1 MEPNTVDRQSLRVWL
16 LLAILGAILSV
27 VGWYRVFT
35 VVLVAQ
41 NASPPAF
48 EVASVKPNK
57 SGTVQRGGGPQ
68 PGRFVRSNVTLRQ
81 LIQMAY
87 SQQAFDRREIS
98 GGPDWIDSE
107 RFDVE
112 AKIDDGQAGNL
123 GRLYLPDGKGSPGLA
138 YQMVKT
144 LLTDRFK
151 LVVHSET
158 RDRPVYA
165 LVLARA
171 DGRMGPQLQRSA
183 VDCDAVMAAIVANG
197 RPPGPAKTGGA
208 PPCSMGGGAGR
219 LMGNALTM
227 QQIGNG
233 LIAVRQSSRARS
245 DRDGRKLRSG
255 SRVDARARRIR
266 RTRAVRSQ
274 RARGRGSD
282 VDLHRVAGTAR
293 PQIGGDH
300 GSGRRHRRRS
310 GGAAV
315 GGLGELLIAN
325 C

>member
-16 LLAILGAILSV
+16 LLAILGAILSA

-35 VVLVAQ
+35 IVLVAQ

-48 EVASVKPNK
+48 EVASVKPNT

-138 YQMVKT
+138 YQMVKA
-144 LLTDRFK
+144 LLADRFK

-171 DGRMGPQLQRSA
+171 DRRMGPQLQRSA

-233 LIAVRQSSRARS
+233 LSPYVNRVVR
-245 DRDGRKLRSG
+245 DRTGMAG
-255 SRVDARARRIR
+255 NF
-266 RTRAVRSQ
+266 
-274 RARGRGSD
+274 
-282 VDLHRVAGTAR
+282 DLDLAWTPAPGEYA
-293 PQIGGDH
+293 
-300 GSGRRHRRRS
+300 
-310 GGAAV
+310 
-315 GGLGELLIAN
+315 GLGPFDHNAPAAAEATSIFTALQEQLGLRLEATTGPVDVIVVDRAERPSVD
-325 C
+325 

>member
-16 LLAILGAILSV
+16 LLAILGAILSA

-35 VVLVAQ
+35 IVLVAQ

-48 EVASVKPNK
+48 EVASVKPNT
-57 SGTVQRGGGPQ
+57 SGPVQRGGGPQ
-68 PGRFVRSNVTLRQ
+68 PGRFVRTNVTLRQ

-107 RFDVE
+107 RFDIE

-138 YQMVKT
+138 YQMVKA
-144 LLTDRFK
+144 LLADRFK

-158 RDRPVYA
+158 SDRPVYA

-171 DGRMGPQLQRSA
+171 DRRMGPQLQRSA

-197 RPPGPAKTGGA
+197 RPPGPVKTGGA

-233 LIAVRQSSRARS
+233 LSPYVNRVVR
-245 DRDGRKLRSG
+245 DRTGMAG
-255 SRVDARARRIR
+255 NF
-266 RTRAVRSQ
+266 
-274 RARGRGSD
+274 
-282 VDLHRVAGTAR
+282 DLDLAWTPAPGEYA
-293 PQIGGDH
+293 
-300 GSGRRHRRRS
+300 
-310 GGAAV
+310 
-315 GGLGELLIAN
+315 GLGPFDHNAPAAAEATSIFTALQEQLGLRLEATTGPVDVIVVDRAERPLED
-325 C
+325 

>member
-16 LLAILGAILSV
+16 LLAILGAILSA

-35 VVLVAQ
+35 IVLVAQ

-48 EVASVKPNK
+48 EVASVKPNT
-57 SGTVQRGGGPQ
+57 SGPVQRGGGPQ
-68 PGRFVRSNVTLRQ
+68 PGRFVRTNVTLRQ

-98 GGPDWIDSE
+98 GGPEWIDSE
-107 RFDVE
+107 RFDIE

-138 YQMVKT
+138 YQMVKA
-144 LLTDRFK
+144 LLADRFK

-158 RDRPVYA
+158 SDRPVYA
-165 LVLARA
+165 LVPARA
-171 DGRMGPQLQRSA
+171 DRRMGPQLQRSA

-197 RPPGPAKTGGA
+197 RPPGPVKTGGA

-233 LIAVRQSSRARS
+233 LSPYVNRVVR
-245 DRDGRKLRSG
+245 DRTGMAG
-255 SRVDARARRIR
+255 NF
-266 RTRAVRSQ
+266 
-274 RARGRGSD
+274 
-282 VDLHRVAGTAR
+282 DLDLAWTPAPGEYA
-293 PQIGGDH
+293 
-300 GSGRRHRRRS
+300 
-310 GGAAV
+310 
-315 GGLGELLIAN
+315 GLGPFDHNAPAAAEATSIFTALQEQLGLRLEATTGPVDVIVVDRAERPLED
-325 C
+325 